1 MNQLLGEKLESVSR
15 TTVAFK
21 KYKATKSKLVQ
32 LLSDQDKEI
41 LANYDQAMII
51 DGLKAGRK
59 CKLLDSVLAMTRL
72 LDNQEWNSLDSRGVK
87 LLVAKIMSKY
97 SKDGQE
103 TNTTS
108 DHKKILQQWFRF
120 LKTGYRTAKDCQ
132 LELGFVNPEETRRIK
147 IGKVS
152 NTVTA
157 QDLVTP
163 DEKKKLIKNCNNLRD
178 LALIDVLYDSGIR
191 PHEMLE
197 LQIKHVKSDKN
208 GYTLLIRDTA
218 KTGAREVRIIES
230 VPSLADWLNVHP
242 SSHDLESPLFINTG
256 NLNRGKEYR
265 YSSANKMLK
274 SLCKKAG
281 IRKLNLYLFRHTEI
295 TRRAQKMSDAETRIR
310 HGWTSKS
317 TVLSRYTHLTN
328 KNANDSFLKIYGI
341 EPENE
346 DLEVSMPKICS
357 ICQRPNSTDREICYC
372 GKPLTLEKAVMMDI
386 QDNEK
391 VRLIQEDMFQM
402 LQQIMEENR
411 SIKEELELLKQQKM
425 VQA

>member
-1 MNQLLGEKLESVSR
+1 MKSVSR
-15 TTVAFK
+15 IVIASR
-21 KYKATKSKLVQ
+21 KYEATKSKLVQ
-32 LLSDQDKEI
+32 LLSEQDKHI
-41 LANYDQAMII
+41 LTKYDQTMTI
-51 DGLKAGRK
+51 DALKSGRK
-59 CKLLDSVLAMTRL
+59 VKLLDSILAMTKL
-72 LDNQEWNSLDSRGVK
+72 LEGQEWISLDSDGIK
-87 LLVAKIMSKY
+87 LLVVKIMSKY

-132 LELGFVNPEETRRIK
+132 LELGYVNPDETRRIR
-147 IGKVS
+147 IGKIS

-157 QDLVTP
+157 EDLVTP

-178 LALIDVLYDSGIR
+178 LAIIDVLYDSGVR
-191 PHEMLE
+191 PHEILE

-208 GYTLLIRDTA
+208 GYTLLIKDDS

-230 VPSLADWLNVHP
+230 VSSLADWLNVHP
-242 SSHDLESPLFINTG
+242 SSHDLEAPLFVNTG
-256 NLNRGKEYR
+256 NLNFGKEYA
-265 YSSANKMLK
+265 YASANKMLK
-274 SLCKKAG
+274 SLCKKAK

-317 TVLSRYTHLTN
+317 TVLSRYTHLTS
-328 KNANDSFLKIYGI
+328 KNANDSFLKMYGI

-346 DLEVSMPKICS
+346 GLEINIPKICA

-372 GKPLTLEKAVMMDI
+372 GKPLTLEKAVMMDT

-391 VRLIQEDMFQM
+391 VKSIQGDMFQM
-402 LQQIMEENR
+402 LQQVMEENR
-411 SIKEELELLKQQKM
+411 KIKEEMALIKQQKM

>member
-1 MNQLLGEKLESVSR
+1 MESVSR
-15 TTVAFK
+15 TVIASR
-21 KYKATKSKLVQ
+21 KYEATKSKLVQ
-32 LLSDQDKEI
+32 LLSEQDKHI
-41 LANYDQAMII
+41 LTKYDQTMTI
-51 DGLKAGRK
+51 DALKSGRK
-59 CKLLDSVLAMTRL
+59 VKLLDSILAMTKL
-72 LDNQEWNSLDSRGVK
+72 LEGQEWISLDLDGIKS
-87 LLVAKIMSKY
+87 LVVKIMSKY

-132 LELGFVNPEETRRIK
+132 LELGYVNPDETRRIR
-147 IGKVS
+147 IGKIS

-157 QDLVTP
+157 EDLVTP

-178 LALIDVLYDSGIR
+178 LAIIDVLYDSGVR
-191 PHEMLE
+191 PHEILE

-208 GYTLLIRDTA
+208 GYTLLIKDDS

-230 VPSLADWLNVHP
+230 VSSLADWLNVHP
-242 SSHDLESPLFINTG
+242 SSHDLEAPLFVNTG
-256 NLNRGKEYR
+256 NLNFGKEYA
-265 YSSANKMLK
+265 YASVNKMLK
-274 SLCKKAG
+274 SLCKKAK

-317 TVLSRYTHLTN
+317 TVLSRYTHLTS

-346 DLEVSMPKICS
+346 SLEINIPKICS

-372 GKPLTLEKAVMMDI
+372 GKPLTLEKAVMMDT

-391 VRLIQEDMFQM
+391 VKSIQGEMFQM
-402 LQQIMEENR
+402 LQQIIEENR
-411 SIKEELELLKQQKM
+411 KIKEEIALMKQQKM
-425 VQA
+425 AQA